1 MTKKISILLIVIV
14 VFMLLSAFGKG
25 IHSIKIGIDWNGD
38 SKENGFVTIT
48 KKEKQSTQEGS
59 KIQNFDLNFYE
70 NSKKLGTFSIPVE
83 NFEKDSDW
91 TAESP
96 FVIDS
101 LNSKKSFVLLHNGFP
116 ACGYSQNYFLFVK
129 NSDNKIQKLDQW
141 ETYFD
146 APYVNY
152 QYFKPI
158 NNYSF
163 SRVLISINGSDK
175 EVINEEEELA
185 IVTKS
190 DSVVFYQEKNR
201 WIKKQIT
208 SKDKVYWQRE
218 MKVDDAL
225 RTQF

>member
-1 MTKKISILLIVIV
+1 MKKISILIVAIGVIILI
-14 VFMLLSAFGKG
+14 SAFTKDFKT
-25 IHSIKIGIDWNGD
+25 IKLGIDWNGD
-38 SKENGFVTIT
+38 SKENGFVTID
-48 KKEKQSTQEGS
+48 KKDN
-59 KIQNFDLNFYE
+59 KIQKNGIETQNFELNFYE

-146 APYVNY
+146 APYGNY

-208 SKDKVYWQRE
+208 PKDKVYWQRE
-218 MKVDDAL
+218 MKLDDAL

>member
-1 MTKKISILLIVIV
+1 MKKISILIVSIGVIILI
-14 VFMLLSAFGKG
+14 SAFTKDFKT
-25 IHSIKIGIDWNGD
+25 IKLGIDWNGV
-38 SKENGFVTIT
+38 SKENGFVTID
-48 KKEKQSTQEGS
+48 KKDKNMLKNRIEV
-59 KIQNFDLNFYE
+59 QNFELNFYE

-146 APYVNY
+146 APYGNY

-218 MKVDDAL
+218 MKLDDAL

>member
-1 MTKKISILLIVIV
+1 MKKISILIVAIGV
-14 VFMLLSAFGKG
+14 IILLSALTKDFKT
-25 IHSIKIGIDWNGD
+25 IKLGIDWNGD
-38 SKENGFVTIT
+38 SKENGFVTID
-48 KKEKQSTQEGS
+48 KKDNKMLKNRIEV
-59 KIQNFDLNFYE
+59 QNFELNFYE

-146 APYVNY
+146 APYGNY

-218 MKVDDAL
+218 MKLDDAL

>member
-1 MTKKISILLIVIV
+1 MKKISILIVSIGVIILI
-14 VFMLLSAFGKG
+14 SAFTKDFKT
-25 IHSIKIGIDWNGD
+25 IKLGIDWNGD
-38 SKENGFVTIT
+38 LKENGFVTID
-48 KKEKQSTQEGS
+48 KKDKNMLKNRIEV
-59 KIQNFDLNFYE
+59 QNFELNFYE

-146 APYVNY
+146 APYGNY

-218 MKVDDAL
+218 MKLDDAL

>member
-1 MTKKISILLIVIV
+1 MKKISILIVAIGVIILI
-14 VFMLLSAFGKG
+14 SAFTKDFKT
-25 IHSIKIGIDWNGD
+25 IKLGIDWNGD
-38 SKENGFVTIT
+38 SKENGFVTID
-48 KKEKQSTQEGS
+48 KKDNKMLKNRIEV
-59 KIQNFDLNFYE
+59 QNFELNFYE

-146 APYVNY
+146 APYGNY

-218 MKVDDAL
+218 MKLDDAL

>member
-1 MTKKISILLIVIV
+1 MKKISILIVAIGVIILI
-14 VFMLLSAFGKG
+14 SAFTKDFKT
-25 IHSIKIGIDWNGD
+25 IKLGIDWNGD
-38 SKENGFVTIT
+38 LKENGFVTID
-48 KKEKQSTQEGS
+48 KKDKKMLKNRIEV
-59 KIQNFDLNFYE
+59 QNFELNFYE

-146 APYVNY
+146 APYGNY

-218 MKVDDAL
+218 MKLDDAL